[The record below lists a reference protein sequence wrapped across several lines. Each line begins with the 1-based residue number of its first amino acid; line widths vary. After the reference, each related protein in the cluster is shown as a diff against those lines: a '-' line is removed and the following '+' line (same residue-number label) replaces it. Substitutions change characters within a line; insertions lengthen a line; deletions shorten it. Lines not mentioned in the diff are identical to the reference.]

1 MLKYLNFDNVC
12 FRYLLRKKFDLA
24 DVRSVLSCQFLDIN
38 FVKVHSDYNDLYFKF
53 KFHFFRIKF
62 WSCFTL
68 LVPLQRCC
76 WSSTI
81 SLMLLASVCFRW
93 NIFWYFHC
101 LWILRKILAFEIR
114 AKKSVI
120 RSFFESS
127 FYFTGAE
134 KSVNSSPLRSFL
146 RDFYFID

>member
-62 WSCFTL
+62 WNCLLYWFHYKGVAEAQQFHRYWLQFVLDGIFSDIFIVFEFLGKFWHLKSVQRNPLSVPFLRVPSIL
-68 LVPLQRCC
+68 LVQRNPL
-76 WSSTI
+76 T
-81 SLMLLASVCFRW
+81 
-93 NIFWYFHC
+93 
-101 LWILRKILAFEIR
+101 LRR
-114 AKKSVI
+114 
-120 RSFFESS
+120 
-127 FYFTGAE
+127 
-134 KSVNSSPLRSFL
+134 
-146 RDFYFID
+146 